1 MKFEI
6 QEKYFIM
13 KTMTEKEYDCVK
25 SIRKERDRI
34 AKDTEGKTVDE
45 ILEYFK
51 RKRKRGRNEHEFT
64 MFEPK

>member
-1 MKFEI
+1 
-6 QEKYFIM
+6 M
-13 KTMTEKEYDCVK
+13 KTMIKKEFDCVK

-51 RKRKRGRNEHEFT
+51 RKRKKGRNKRKFT
-64 MFEPK
+64 MFESK